1 MKRYG
6 YILIAALLTL
16 VGCHGID
23 PFPEPVT
30 ELDGERVTLS
40 FKVAIPGDGTA
51 TRAMGNDPTIDTS
64 GFYIA
69 VFGGSGYFNEWVK
82 ATVAAVTPANYDTT
96 AATIYNLTASFSISD
111 SRLRLHFIANCPTAV
126 RTSPPISGGQ
136 DTEEYV
142 LSNIRSQ
149 LRDSI
154 DRNGTKISVND
165 AYWQKIILP
174 NGIRVDKVN
183 NTYVA
188 TAATMAQFPDP
199 IILVRN
205 FARVYLRNLTPV
217 VGETGSGHQLVS
229 IKAFGLAFAPAEG
242 TVAPLLSAPYM
253 SNEKGDPIFVPD
265 NDSTTRLYYE
275 SFFINYHHYPIDG
288 APGDTILTGA
298 PFNYGGYS
306 PEDQSYDYYP
316 TAGHTDPNRGVPV
329 VADLQP
335 WDSVHPENNVLFV
348 YERTMPSAS
357 RRATRV
363 IIQAERVDQNGNSDG
378 IRFYALDIVNSDGVA
393 IPLLRNQTYTVHLL
407 NIEAGSG
414 ETDIAKASKATS
426 ATVSGDPNYQNLIN
440 ISDGKSSIGTS
451 FTEKFYVQ
459 PQLDSVMFRYIPTN
473 VTDSLY
479 QANREGNEL
488 VSLEVGSLDE
498 NSGIFTRLNSAEAAD
513 QSILAFEQEGDTL
526 YRVWIVKE
534 NDKAVLFVRQQNKW
548 VHATNAQVQD
558 STIEKWS
565 MIKYQLNT
573 SYKDSL
579 DFFTQARTQAIRVT
593 GSYGGRDLSR
603 NIVIKTSP
611 RQTMEVTCRQKYVM
625 ESAGQEETVRIKIPK
640 GLSRSVFPLE
650 FTIEPDGYS
659 LTPNGDVLPVTF
671 GASTV
676 PGNDEPAFYF
686 IRSLTQT
693 EYDGLATEGDW
704 KYFDCRF
711 KTTVAQNA
719 CTVYVGNKYFN
730 TATSHDEFYNFGQR
744 LFTNLAFSPS
754 STVYHNGN
762 VTFTFRADYAH
773 SSADSCVW
781 WDPTNKY
788 EHSPNVTVAQE
799 KGLNQNL
806 RVLPPVM
813 RVVLNGLT
821 PQTNEYDQP
830 ISALKHISGNI
841 YEFSLPEPPRHNDAN
856 NLTLKLKATGSIN
869 SAASVVLSTE
879 NITECPALYA
889 SATSS
894 TITIRGAE
902 FQNETFGGSNVSSS
916 RLALGLNKTVTFRF
930 DYVEGLVVPVTVTL
944 EGLTLDG
951 NTGTNALFTSN
962 GDGTYTFTPTDA
974 SVTSY
979 TVNLKTTTRFS
990 PCTVILSQA
999 DYETSSTTINRA
1011 LTFTIPS
1018 NALYVRNA
1026 AGNGAPTNLTTST
1039 YVYLNNTATYAYK
1052 ARSYFSNSYLN
1063 NSQMTVTL
1071 SDYTLTDDDAPVYFI
1086 YRTGNNNNN
1095 YAYYYAK
1102 STLSSLVDATSSNRE
1117 TLLFKGVMRVLTPS
1131 NSTSITSSPITVS
1144 FAQGSGTSSPGYW
1157 NNYGV
1162 GLYPGNTATFSIS
1175 SGYKLTSIVIQEY
1188 NSGTY
1193 SGPFTCNTGSI
1204 SGLSNYQVT
1213 WTAGEGNT
1221 TSVVLTSSGGGSNGT
1236 NDIDCTSFTVAYEA
1250 L

>member
-23 PFPEPVT
+23 PFPEPIT
-30 ELDGERVTLS
+30 ETDGERVTLS
-40 FKVAIPGDGTA
+40 FKVAVPGDGTA
-51 TRAMGNDPTIDTS
+51 TRAMGNTPTIDTT

-82 ATVAAVTPANYDTT
+82 ATVEAVTPANYDTT
-96 AATIYNLTASFSISD
+96 SATVYSLKASFSISD

-142 LSNIRSQ
+142 LSHIRSQ

-154 DRNGTKISVND
+154 SRSGTKISVND
-165 AYWQKIILP
+165 AYWQKVILP

-183 NTYVA
+183 GKYVA
-188 TAATMAQFPDP
+188 TAATMQQFPDP

-217 VGETGSGHQLVS
+217 VGETGHGHQLVS

-265 NDSTTRLYYE
+265 TDSTTRLYYE
-275 SFFINYHHYPIDG
+275 SFFMNYHHYPIDG

-348 YERTMPSAS
+348 YERTMPSS
-357 RRATRV
+357 EHRATRV
-363 IIQAERVDQNGNSDG
+363 IIQAERIDQNGNTDSL
-378 IRFYALDIVNSDGVA
+378 RFYALDIVNSDGVA

-414 ETDIAKASKATS
+414 EKDIAKAAKATS

-479 QANREGNEL
+479 KANQEGNEL
-488 VSLEVGSLDE
+488 VKIEVGSLNE
-498 NSGIFTRLNSAEAAD
+498 QSGVFTRLNSAQAAD
-513 QSILAFEQEGDTL
+513 ESILAFEQEGDTL
-526 YRVWIVKE
+526 YKVWIVKE

-548 VHATNAQVQD
+548 VPATNAQVQD

-579 DFFTQARTQAIRVT
+579 DFFTQARTQAIHVT
-593 GSYGGRDLSR
+593 GSYNGRDLSR
-603 NIVIKTSP
+603 NIIIKTSP
-611 RQTMEVTCRQKYVM
+611 RQTMDVTCRQKYVL

-671 GASTV
+671 GSSTV

-686 IRSLTQT
+686 IRTLTQT
-693 EYDGLATEGDW
+693 EYDGLATDGDW

-719 CTVYVGNKYFN
+719 CTVYVGNRYFN

-744 LFTNLAFSPS
+744 LFTNLAFNS
-754 STVYHNGN
+754 SQVYHNGN
-762 VTFTFRADYAH
+762 IEFTFRADYAH

-788 EHSPNVTVAQE
+788 EHSPNATVARE

-813 RVVLNGLT
+813 RVVLNGLI

-830 ISALKHISGNI
+830 ISALSHIAGNI

-856 NLTLKLKATGSIN
+856 NLTLYLKASGSIN
-869 SAASVVLSTE
+869 SSASVVLSTE

-902 FQNETFGGSNVSSS
+902 FQNETFGGNNISSS

-930 DYVEGLVVPVTVTL
+930 DYVDGLVVPITVTL

-951 NTGTNALFTSN
+951 NTGTNALFSSN

-990 PCTVILSQA
+990 PCTVILNND
-999 DYETSSTTINRA
+999 DYEQSSTTINRA
-1011 LTFTIPS
+1011 LSFTIPA
-1018 NALYVRNA
+1018 NALVARNA
-1026 AGNGAPTNLTTST
+1026 ADNGAPTGIDSYN
-1039 YVYLNNTATYAYK
+1039 VYLNYSAAYATSGLQYS
-1052 ARSYFSNSYLN
+1052 RFRNN
-1063 NSQMTVTL
+1063 NSNYNNSSMTVTL
-1071 SDYTLTDDDAPVYFI
+1071 SNFTLVDDDAAAYFVY
-1086 YRTGNNNNN
+1086 RAGNNNSSPV
-1095 YAYYYAK
+1095 YIAK
-1102 STLSSLVDATSSNRE
+1102 SRLSELLDATTSNRVK
-1117 TLLFKGVMRVLTPS
+1117 LKFKTPVTIATTNS
-1131 NSTSITSSPITVS
+1131 NFSTSNRSYTSNGVTVS
-1144 FAQGSGTSSPGYW
+1144 FNKISYVGNSYMDLNSGSTYTMTVSSTAGPIENISISYYSSSYAPASVTVSSGSYSTSS
-1157 NNYGV
+1157 
-1162 GLYPGNTATFSIS
+1162 ATGTWTGS
-1175 SGYKLTSIVIQEY
+1175 SNSVTFTITPTSTETSLTSIV
-1188 NSGTY
+1188 
-1193 SGPFTCNTGSI
+1193 
-1204 SGLSNYQVT
+1204 VT
-1213 WTAGEGNT
+1213 LGDN
-1221 TSVVLTSSGGGSNGT
+1221 
-1236 NDIDCTSFTVAYEA
+1236 
-1250 L
+1250 

>member
-1 MKRYG
+1 M
-6 YILIAALLTL
+6 
-16 VGCHGID
+16 
-23 PFPEPVT
+23 
-30 ELDGERVTLS
+30 
-40 FKVAIPGDGTA
+40 
-51 TRAMGNDPTIDTS
+51 
-64 GFYIA
+64 
-69 VFGGSGYFNEWVK
+69 
-82 ATVAAVTPANYDTT
+82 
-96 AATIYNLTASFSISD
+96 
-111 SRLRLHFIANCPTAV
+111 
-126 RTSPPISGGQ
+126 
-136 DTEEYV
+136 
-142 LSNIRSQ
+142 
-149 LRDSI
+149 
-154 DRNGTKISVND
+154 
-165 AYWQKIILP
+165 
-174 NGIRVDKVN
+174 
-183 NTYVA
+183 
-188 TAATMAQFPDP
+188 
-199 IILVRN
+199 
-205 FARVYLRNLTPV
+205 
-217 VGETGSGHQLVS
+217 
-229 IKAFGLAFAPAEG
+229 
-242 TVAPLLSAPYM
+242 
-253 SNEKGDPIFVPD
+253 
-265 NDSTTRLYYE
+265 
-275 SFFINYHHYPIDG
+275 
-288 APGDTILTGA
+288 TGA

-611 RQTMEVTCRQKYVM
+611 RQTMDVTCRQKYVL

-788 EHSPNVTVAQE
+788 EHSPNTTVAQE
-799 KGLNQNL
+799 KGLDQNL

-841 YEFSLPEPPRHNDAN
+841 YEFSLPEPPRHSDAN
-856 NLTLKLKATGSIN
+856 NLTLELKATGSVN

-930 DYVEGLVVPVTVTL
+930 DYVEGLVVPITVTL

-951 NTGTNALFTSN
+951 NTGTNALFSSN
-962 GDGTYTFTPTDA
+962 GDGTYTFTPTDP

-999 DYETSSTTINRA
+999 EYETSSTTINRA
-1011 LTFTIPS
+1011 LSFTIPA
-1018 NALYVRNA
+1018 NALVARNA
-1026 AGNGAPTNLTTST
+1026 ADNGAPTGIDSYN
-1039 YVYLNNTATYAYK
+1039 VYLNYSAAYATSGLQYS
-1052 ARSYFSNSYLN
+1052 RFRNN
-1063 NSQMTVTL
+1063 NSNYNNSSMTVTL
-1071 SDYTLTDDDAPVYFI
+1071 SNFTLVDDDAAAYFVY
-1086 YRTGNNNNN
+1086 RAGNNNSSPV
-1095 YAYYYAK
+1095 YIAK
-1102 STLSSLVDATSSNRE
+1102 SRLSELLDATTSNRVK
-1117 TLLFKGVMRVLTPS
+1117 LKFKTPVTIATTNS
-1131 NSTSITSSPITVS
+1131 NFSTSNRSYTSNGVTVS
-1144 FAQGSGTSSPGYW
+1144 FNKISYVGNSYMDLNSGSTYTMTVSSTAGPIENISISYYSSSYAPASVTVSSGSYSTSS
-1157 NNYGV
+1157 
-1162 GLYPGNTATFSIS
+1162 ATGTWTGS
-1175 SGYKLTSIVIQEY
+1175 SNSVTFTITPTSTETSLTSIV
-1188 NSGTY
+1188 
-1193 SGPFTCNTGSI
+1193 
-1204 SGLSNYQVT
+1204 VT
-1213 WTAGEGNT
+1213 LGDN
-1221 TSVVLTSSGGGSNGT
+1221 
-1236 NDIDCTSFTVAYEA
+1236 
-1250 L
+1250 

>member
-242 TVAPLLSAPYM
+242 TVAPLLAAPYM

-275 SFFINYHHYPIDG
+275 SFFMNYHHYPIDG

-329 VADLQP
+329 LADLQP

-363 IIQAERVDQNGNSDG
+363 IIQAERIDQNGNTDSL
-378 IRFYALDIVNSDGVA
+378 RFYALDIVNSDGVA

-414 ETDIAKASKATS
+414 EKDISKAAKATS

-488 VSLEVGSLDE
+488 VTLEVGSLNE
-498 NSGIFTRLNSAEAAD
+498 SSGAFTRLNSAQAAD

-548 VHATNAQVQD
+548 VPATNAQVQD

-579 DFFTQARTQAIRVT
+579 DFFTQARTQAIHVT

-611 RQTMEVTCRQKYVM
+611 RQTMDVTCRQKYVL

-788 EHSPNVTVAQE
+788 EHSPNTTVAQE

-841 YEFSLPEPPRHNDAN
+841 YEFSLPEPPRHSDAN
-856 NLTLKLKATGSIN
+856 NLTLELKATGSIN
-869 SAASVVLSTE
+869 SSASVVLSTE

-930 DYVEGLVVPVTVTL
+930 DYVEGLVVPITVTL

-951 NTGTNALFTSN
+951 NTGTNALFSSN

-1011 LTFTIPS
+1011 LSFTIPA
-1018 NALYVRNA
+1018 NALYARNG
-1026 AGNGAPTNLTTST
+1026 AGNGNPTDLTTGNYGT
-1039 YVYLNNTATYAYK
+1039 YVYLNNTETYAYK
-1052 ARSYFSNSYLN
+1052 ARSYFSSSYLN
-1063 NSQMTVTL
+1063 NSQMAVTL
-1071 SDYTLTDDDAPVYFI
+1071 SDYTLTDDDAPVYFV
-1086 YRTGNNNNN
+1086 YRTGTNNNN
-1095 YAYYYAK
+1095 YVYYYA
-1102 STLSSLVDATSSNRE
+1102 TSSLSELLDATTSNRV
-1117 TLLFKGVMRVLTPS
+1117 TLRFKGRGPVTITTRNQYSTTTTSHTYDNGVTMAFSAITNVSNNNSYYVAPS
-1131 NSTSITSSPITVS
+1131 SGATVTISAPSGYRISSAVFS
-1144 FAQGSGTSSPGYW
+1144 YR
-1157 NNYGV
+1157 NNYS
-1162 GLYPGNTATFSIS
+1162 PS
-1175 SGYKLTSIVIQEY
+1175 SVTVQLGG
-1188 NSGTY
+1188 GTY
-1193 SGPFTCNTGSI
+1193 SNG
-1204 SGLSNYQVT
+1204 T
-1213 WTAGEGNT
+1213 WTASGDLPESIRLRIG
-1221 TSVVLTSSGGGSNGT
+1221 SCRLYQVVVTLVE
-1236 NDIDCTSFTVAYEA
+1236 D
-1250 L
+1250 